1 MADRAASVLA
11 RLKTQ
16 ANLTDR
22 TFQLCLQLF
31 CQEEFLRRLASS
43 VYKNK
48 LVLKGGHLIYCL
60 TDFSSRPTVDIDF
73 LARDTTNTTEALE
86 GILANI
92 INTPTGNDFIAYE
105 IMYIEQISI
114 DKKFPGLSAVLEARI
129 KNTKTPVKID
139 FGFGDIVY
147 PEEQIREVP
156 TQLSDFAAPIVKT
169 YSLETIVA
177 EKLDAILDL
186 MEFSSRM
193 KDYYDLYYL
202 SLQFNF
208 DGSLLRTALVRT
220 FANRERSYQ
229 SNDFLNLIAFACN
242 EDMQKKWDTFNKRLK
257 LPPIHFDEVIAG
269 FAAFLEPVMESIYAD
284 VSFGFYWHAQDRMWK
299 ETGNKT

>member
-11 RLKTQ
+11 RLRNQ
-16 ANLTDR
+16 ANLTGR
-22 TFQLCLQLF
+22 SFQLCLQLF

-43 VYKNK
+43 VYTNK
-48 LVLKGGHLIYCL
+48 FVLKGGHLIYCL

-73 LARDTTNTTEALE
+73 LARDTTNTIEALE

-92 INTPTGNDFIAYE
+92 INTPTGNDIIAYK
-105 IMYIEQISI
+105 IRHIEQISI

-147 PEEQIREVP
+147 PEEQIRKVP

-229 SNDFLNLIAFACN
+229 RNDFRKVIAFDCN
-242 EDMQKKWDTFNKRLK
+242 EDMQKKWDAFIKRMK

-269 FAAFLEPVMESIYAD
+269 IAAFLEPVWDSIYAD
-284 VSFGFYWHAQDRMWK
+284 DSTEFYWRAQDGMWK
-299 ETGNKT
+299 LDRK

>member
-73 LARDTTNTTEALE
+73 LARDTTNTIEALE

-105 IMYIEQISI
+105 IRQIEQISI

-147 PEEQIREVP
+147 PEEQIRKVP

-208 DGSLLRTALVRT
+208 DGCLLRTALVRT

-229 SNDFLNLIAFACN
+229 RNDFRKVIAFDCN
-242 EDMQKKWDTFNKRLK
+242 EDMQKKWDAFIKRMK

-269 FAAFLEPVMESIYAD
+269 IAAFLEPVWDSIYAD
-284 VSFGFYWHAQDRMWK
+284 DSTEFYWRAQDGMWK
-299 ETGNKT
+299 LDRK

>member
-11 RLKTQ
+11 RLRNQ
-16 ANLTDR
+16 ANLTGR
-22 TFQLCLQLF
+22 SFQLCLQLF

-43 VYKNK
+43 VYTNK
-48 LVLKGGHLIYCL
+48 FVLKGGHLIYCL

-73 LARDTTNTTEALE
+73 LARDTTNTIEALE

-92 INTPTGNDFIAYE
+92 INTPTGNDIIAYK
-105 IMYIEQISI
+105 IRHIEQISI

-208 DGSLLRTALVRT
+208 DGCLLRTALVRT

-229 SNDFLNLIAFACN
+229 RNDFRKVIAFDCN
-242 EDMQKKWDTFNKRLK
+242 EDMQKKWDAFINRLK

-269 FAAFLEPVMESIYAD
+269 IAAFLEPVWDSIYAD
-284 VSFGFYWHAQDRMWK
+284 DSTEFYWRAQDGMWK
-299 ETGNKT
+299 LDRK

>member
-1 MADRAASVLA
+1 
-11 RLKTQ
+11 
-16 ANLTDR
+16 
-22 TFQLCLQLF
+22 LF

-73 LARDTTNTTEALE
+73 LARDTTNTIEALE

-105 IMYIEQISI
+105 IRHIEQISI

-129 KNTKTPVKID
+129 KNTKTPLKID

-156 TQLSDFAAPIVKT
+156 TQLSDFIAPIVKT

-229 SNDFLNLIAFACN
+229 RNDFQNVVAFACN
-242 EDMQKKWDTFNKRLK
+242 EDMQKKWDAFIKRLK

-269 FAAFLEPVMESIYAD
+269 IAAFLEPVWDSIYAD
-284 VSFGFYWHAQDRMWK
+284 DSIEFYWHAQDSTWK
-299 ETGNKT
+299 VDWQ

>member
-1 MADRAASVLA
+1 M
-11 RLKTQ
+11 
-16 ANLTDR
+16 N
-22 TFQLCLQLF
+22 
-31 CQEEFLRRLASS
+31 
-43 VYKNK
+43 N

-73 LARDTTNTTEALE
+73 LARDTTNTIEALE

-105 IMYIEQISI
+105 IRHIEQISI
-114 DKKFPGLSAVLEARI
+114 DKKFPGLSAILEARI

-139 FGFGDIVY
+139 FSFGDIVY

-156 TQLSDFAAPIVKT
+156 TQLSDFASPIVKT

-208 DGSLLRTALVRT
+208 DGSLLRTAFVRT

-229 SNDFLNLIAFACN
+229 RNDFQKVIAFDCN
-242 EDMQKKWDTFNKRLK
+242 EDMQKKWDAFIKRLK
-257 LPPIHFDEVIAG
+257 LPRIHFDEVIAG
-269 FAAFLEPVMESIYAD
+269 IAAFLEPIWDSIYAD
-284 VSFGFYWHAQDRMWK
+284 DSIGFYWHAQDGIWK
-299 ETGNKT
+299 VDRQ

>member
-11 RLKTQ
+11 RLRNQ
-16 ANLTDR
+16 ANLTGR
-22 TFQLCLQLF
+22 SFQLCLQLF

-43 VYKNK
+43 VYTNK
-48 LVLKGGHLIYCL
+48 FVLKGGHLIYCL
-60 TDFSSRPTVDIDF
+60 TDFSSRPTIDIDF
-73 LARDTTNTTEALE
+73 LARDTTNTIEALE

-92 INTPTGNDFIAYE
+92 INTPTGNYFIAYE
-105 IMYIEQISI
+105 IRHIEQISI
-114 DKKFPGLSAVLEARI
+114 DKKFPGLSAILEARI

-156 TQLSDFAAPIVKT
+156 TQLSDFASPIVKT

-229 SNDFLNLIAFACN
+229 RNNFRKVIAFDCN
-242 EDMQKKWDTFNKRLK
+242 EDMQKKWDAFINRLK

-269 FAAFLEPVMESIYAD
+269 IAAFLEPVWDSIYAD
-284 VSFGFYWHAQDRMWK
+284 DSIEFCWRAQDGMWK
-299 ETGNKT
+299 LDRK

>member
-11 RLKTQ
+11 RLRNQ
-16 ANLTDR
+16 ANLTGR
-22 TFQLCLQLF
+22 SFQLCLQLF

-43 VYKNK
+43 VYTNK
-48 LVLKGGHLIYCL
+48 FVLKGGHLIYCL

-73 LARDTTNTTEALE
+73 LARDTTNTIEALE

-92 INTPTGNDFIAYE
+92 INTPTGNDIIAYK
-105 IMYIEQISI
+105 IRHIEQISI

-208 DGSLLRTALVRT
+208 DGCLLRTALVRT

-229 SNDFLNLIAFACN
+229 RNDFRKVIAFDCN
-242 EDMQKKWDTFNKRLK
+242 EDMQKKWDAFIKRLK
-257 LPPIHFDEVIAG
+257 VPPIHFDEVIAG
-269 FAAFLEPVMESIYAD
+269 IAAFLEPVWDSIYAD
-284 VSFGFYWHAQDRMWK
+284 DSIGVYWHAQDGIWK
-299 ETGNKT
+299 ADW

>member
-1 MADRAASVLA
+1 MADKASSILA
-11 RLKTQ
+11 RLRNQ
-16 ANLTDR
+16 ANASGR

-31 CQEEFLRRLASS
+31 CQEEFLRRLAAS

-60 TDFSSRPTVDIDF
+60 TEFSSRPTVDIDF
-73 LARDTTNTTEALE
+73 LARDTTNTIEALE

-92 INTPTGNDFIAYE
+92 INTPTGNDFVAYE
-105 IMYIEQISI
+105 IRHIEQISI
-114 DKKFPGLSAVLEARI
+114 DKKYPGISTVLEAQI
-129 KNTKTPVKID
+129 KNTKTPIKID
-139 FGFGDIVY
+139 FGFGDIIY
-147 PEEQIREVP
+147 PEEQVREVP
-156 TQLSDFAAPIVKT
+156 TQLSGFALPIVNT
-169 YSLETIVA
+169 YSLETIIA

-208 DGSLLRTALVRT
+208 DGSLLRTALLRT

-229 SNDFLNLIAFACN
+229 RNNFQNVIAFASN
-242 EDMQKKWDTFNKRLK
+242 KDMQKKWDAFIKRLK

-269 FAAFLEPVMESIYAD
+269 IAAFLEPVWDSIYAD
-284 VSFGFYWHAQDRMWK
+284 DSIGVYWHAQDGIWK
-299 ETGNKT
+299 ADW

>member
-16 ANLTDR
+16 ANLTGR
-22 TFQLCLQLF
+22 SFQLCLQLF

-43 VYKNK
+43 VYTNK
-48 LVLKGGHLIYCL
+48 FVLKGGHLIYCL

-73 LARDTTNTTEALE
+73 LARDTTNTIEALE

-105 IMYIEQISI
+105 IRHIEQISI

-229 SNDFLNLIAFACN
+229 RKNFQNVIAFASN
-242 EDMQKKWDTFNKRLK
+242 KDMQKKWDAFIKRLK

-269 FAAFLEPVMESIYAD
+269 IAAFLEPVWDSIYAD
-284 VSFGFYWHAQDRMWK
+284 DSIEFYWRAQDGMWK
-299 ETGNKT
+299 LDRK

>member
-1 MADRAASVLA
+1 MTDRAASVLA
-11 RLKTQ
+11 RLRNQ
-16 ANLTDR
+16 ANLKGR

-48 LVLKGGHLIYCL
+48 FVLKGGHLIYCL

-73 LARDTTNTTEALE
+73 LARDTTNTIEALE

-105 IMYIEQISI
+105 IRHIEQISI
-114 DKKFPGLSAVLEARI
+114 DKKYPGISAVLEAQI

-147 PEEQIREVP
+147 PEEQVREVP
-156 TQLSDFAAPIVKT
+156 TQLSDFASPVVNT

-177 EKLDAILDL
+177 EKLDAVLDL

-229 SNDFLNLIAFACN
+229 RNDFRKVIAFDCN
-242 EDMQKKWDTFNKRLK
+242 EAMQKKWDAFIKRLK

-269 FAAFLEPVMESIYAD
+269 IAAFLEPVWDSIYAD
-284 VSFGFYWHAQDRMWK
+284 DSFGFYWRAQDGTWK
-299 ETGNKT
+299 VDWQ

>member
-11 RLKTQ
+11 RLRNQ
-16 ANLTDR
+16 ANLTGR
-22 TFQLCLQLF
+22 SFQLCLQLF

-43 VYKNK
+43 VYTNK
-48 LVLKGGHLIYCL
+48 FVLKGGHLIYCL

-73 LARDTTNTTEALE
+73 LARDTTNTIEALE

-92 INTPTGNDFIAYE
+92 INTPTGNDFIAYK
-105 IMYIEQISI
+105 IRHIEQISI

-208 DGSLLRTALVRT
+208 DGCLLRTALVRT

-229 SNDFLNLIAFACN
+229 RNDFRKVIAFDCN
-242 EDMQKKWDTFNKRLK
+242 EDMQKKWDAFIKRMK

-269 FAAFLEPVMESIYAD
+269 IAAFLEPVWDSIYAD
-284 VSFGFYWHAQDRMWK
+284 DSTEFYWRAQDGMWK
-299 ETGNKT
+299 LDRK

>member
-1 MADRAASVLA
+1 M
-11 RLKTQ
+11 
-16 ANLTDR
+16 
-22 TFQLCLQLF
+22 
-31 CQEEFLRRLASS
+31 RRLASS
-43 VYKNK
+43 VYTNK
-48 LVLKGGHLIYCL
+48 FVLKGGHLIYCL

-73 LARDTTNTTEALE
+73 LARDTTNTIEALE

-92 INTPTGNDFIAYE
+92 INTPTGNDIIAYK
-105 IMYIEQISI
+105 IRHIEQISI

-208 DGSLLRTALVRT
+208 DGCLLRTALVRT

-229 SNDFLNLIAFACN
+229 RNDFRKVIAFDCN
-242 EDMQKKWDTFNKRLK
+242 EDMQKKWDAFIKRMK

-269 FAAFLEPVMESIYAD
+269 IAAFLEPVWDSIYAD
-284 VSFGFYWHAQDRMWK
+284 DSTEFYWRAQDGMWK
-299 ETGNKT
+299 LDRK

>member
-73 LARDTTNTTEALE
+73 LARDTTNTIEALE

-105 IMYIEQISI
+105 IRQIEQISI

-139 FGFGDIVY
+139 FGFRDIVY
-147 PEEQIREVP
+147 PEEQIRKVP

-229 SNDFLNLIAFACN
+229 RNDFRKVIAFDCN
-242 EDMQKKWDTFNKRLK
+242 EDMQKKWDAFINRLK

-269 FAAFLEPVMESIYAD
+269 IAAFLEPVWDSIYTD
-284 VSFGFYWHAQDRMWK
+284 DSIGVYWHAQDGIWK
-299 ETGNKT
+299 ADW

>member
-73 LARDTTNTTEALE
+73 LARDTTNTIEALE

-105 IMYIEQISI
+105 IRQIEQISI

-147 PEEQIREVP
+147 PEEQIRKVP
-156 TQLSDFAAPIVKT
+156 TQLRDFAAPIVKT

-229 SNDFLNLIAFACN
+229 RNDFRKVIAFDCN
-242 EDMQKKWDTFNKRLK
+242 EDMQKKWDAFINRLK

-269 FAAFLEPVMESIYAD
+269 IAAFLEPVWDSIYAD
-284 VSFGFYWHAQDRMWK
+284 DSIGVYWHAQDGIWK
-299 ETGNKT
+299 ADW

>member
-43 VYKNK
+43 AYMNN

-73 LARDTTNTTEALE
+73 LARDTTNTIEALE

-105 IMYIEQISI
+105 IRHIEQISI
-114 DKKFPGLSAVLEARI
+114 DKKFPGLSAILEARI

-139 FGFGDIVY
+139 FSFGDIVY

-156 TQLSDFAAPIVKT
+156 TQLSDFASPIVKT

-229 SNDFLNLIAFACN
+229 RNDFQKVIAFDCN
-242 EDMQKKWDTFNKRLK
+242 EDMQKKWDAFIKRLK
-257 LPPIHFDEVIAG
+257 LPRIHFDEVIAG
-269 FAAFLEPVMESIYAD
+269 IAAFLEPIWDSIYAD
-284 VSFGFYWHAQDRMWK
+284 DSIGFYWHAQDGIWK
-299 ETGNKT
+299 VDRQ